1 MHKNYMRIDIHSWE
15 TKRMLETRRVGDL
28 IGLMEI
34 LEDFNEPLDIA
45 RLDDQLDE
53 ERVTLLNLLQDAESL
68 GLIEVDNGDVF
79 VTSLGREFLKAD
91 VEKRRDIVRERMLH
105 IEPFKTLLHEL
116 QKLQDKSVEKE
127 WLQNFIHNYFPSD
140 NEKRTFDIIIG
151 WGRYARILNY
161 DSDSDEIRFR

>member
-1 MHKNYMRIDIHSWE
+1 
-15 TKRMLETRRVGDL
+15 MLETRRVGDL

-68 GLIEVDNGDVF
+68 GLIEIDNGDVL

-91 VEKRRDIVRERMLH
+91 VEKRRDIIRKGVLQ
-105 IEPFKTLLHEL
+105 IEPFKTLLQES
-116 QKLQDKSVEKE
+116 QKLEDKSVEKE
-127 WLQNFIHNYFPSD
+127 WLQNFIHSNFPSD

-151 WGRYARILNY
+151 WGRYARILDY
-161 DSDSDEIRFR
+161 DSDNDEIRFR